1 MDAWTGCLERIQK
14 KWDWDRD
21 REDGWTKKL
30 RSLARKWNRQAR
42 RLKGAGCGSVGHGE
56 AV

>member
-14 KWDWDRD
+14 KWDRD

-30 RSLARKWNRQAR
+30 RSLARKWNRQGERLR
-42 RLKGAGCGSVGHGE
+42 RSADSGSVGHGE
-56 AV
+56 VV

>member
-1 MDAWTGCLERIQK
+1 MDEWTGCFKRLQK
-14 KWDWDRD
+14 QWDQE

-30 RSLARKWNRQAR
+30 RSLVRQWYRQAR